1 MLHCHVTHAPPT
13 VDGHLHTPN
22 QHLVDELFGEKD
34 RSQVNISEE
43 EEEPSIEEN
52 PVINTDTLEDEAMA
66 ALRIH
71 QTVK

>member
-13 VDGHLHTPN
+13 VDGHLHTLN

-34 RSQVNISEE
+34 HSQVNISEE
-43 EEEPSIEEN
+43 EEEPSNEGN
-52 PVINTDTLEDEAMA
+52 PVIIADTLEDEAMK
-66 ALRIH
+66 ALRKH